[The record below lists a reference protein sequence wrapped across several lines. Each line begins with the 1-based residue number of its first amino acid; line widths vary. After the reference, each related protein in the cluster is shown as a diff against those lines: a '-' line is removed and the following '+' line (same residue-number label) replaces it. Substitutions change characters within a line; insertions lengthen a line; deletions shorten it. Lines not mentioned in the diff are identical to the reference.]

1 MNAKQFTTNKDL
13 RVIIE
18 ALLDQGWRIEKG
30 NGGHIKAYPPDK
42 TMPIVV
48 MASTPSDARAIK
60 NIRAMVRR
68 SGGIV

>member
-18 ALLDQGWRIEKG
+18 ALIEQGWRFEKSG
-30 NGGHIKAYPPDK
+30 SGHIKGFPPDK
-42 TMPIVV
+42 TMPMVT
-48 MASTPSDARAIK
+48 MAATPSDHRAIK
-60 NIRAMVRR
+60 NIKSYIRK